1 MQVLHERID
10 ECTHPRY
17 MRGLKM
23 NSQINDIERE
33 IFELT
38 TMGEQGWTPQYKYW
52 TRPRQMDDGCQNQIE

>member
-17 MRGLKM
+17 MRGRKM

-38 TMGEQGWTPQYKYW
+38 TKL
-52 TRPRQMDDGCQNQIE
+52 NQLRGQS